1 MFRQLKNWLAKSDD
15 PAELRR
21 APRIPEPGVVVYY
34 WDGATPSGRQLR
46 DISLTGAY
54 LYTAERWYP
63 GTVVR
68 LLIQPMVFSP
78 ADADNPP
85 PGSVSLQARIV
96 WHGPDGMALEFL
108 FQGPDDRKIL
118 KELIVQSQKNGESP
132 KNRPSSPDSAAGSKI
147 RLANGEAV

>member
-1 MFRQLKNWLAKSDD
+1 VYRRLIKWLAFQPDD
-15 PAELRR
+15 PAELRN

-54 LYTAERWYP
+54 LYTPERWYP

-68 LLIQPMVFSP
+68 LLIQPKESDP
-78 ADADNPP
+78 ADAGNPP
-85 PGSVSLQARIV
+85 PGSVSLQARVV

-108 FQGPDDRKIL
+108 FHGPADRKIL
-118 KELIVQSQKNGESP
+118 EQLIADSQKG
-132 KNRPSSPDSAAGSKI
+132 RPSSPASGIGSKSRLAAG
-147 RLANGEAV
+147 EAT

>member
-1 MFRQLKNWLAKSDD
+1 MYRRLINWLANKSDD
-15 PAELRR
+15 PAELRN

-54 LYTAERWYP
+54 LYTPERWYP

-68 LLIQPMVFSP
+68 LLIQPTESEP
-78 ADADNPP
+78 AADAGNPP
-85 PGSVSLQARIV
+85 PGSVSLQARVV

-108 FQGPDDRKIL
+108 FHGPADRKIL
-118 KELIVQSQKNGESP
+118 AELVTQTQ
-132 KNRPSSPDSAAGSKI
+132 KNRPSSPNSGASPKA
-147 RLANGEAV
+147 RLAGGEAA